1 MEQEVHHDRAL
12 EIALGK
18 PLEKNVETIQF
29 NQANGRVLANPLSS
43 HVDDPRFD
51 NSAMDGFAVRASDC
65 KEGPTI
71 LTIVGVSQAGG
82 EHPPAIGPG
91 QACRIMTGAPMP
103 SGADAIVM
111 VEDTQT
117 DQDRVTVLG
126 PARTG
131 YIRRRAENLAKGQEA
146 LPAGATLTSAAL
158 ALAGTMGHGQV
169 EVVKRPKIAIISTGD
184 ELVPPGTE

>member
-71 LTIVGVSQAGG
+71 LTIVGVSPACDRTRAGMQDNDWSTNALG
-82 EHPPAIGPG
+82 CGCDCHGGGHANRPG
-91 QACRIMTGAPMP
+91 
-103 SGADAIVM
+103 
-111 VEDTQT
+111 
-117 DQDRVTVLG
+117 
-126 PARTG
+126 
-131 YIRRRAENLAKGQEA
+131 
-146 LPAGATLTSAAL
+146 
-158 ALAGTMGHGQV
+158 
-169 EVVKRPKIAIISTGD
+169 
-184 ELVPPGTE
+184 